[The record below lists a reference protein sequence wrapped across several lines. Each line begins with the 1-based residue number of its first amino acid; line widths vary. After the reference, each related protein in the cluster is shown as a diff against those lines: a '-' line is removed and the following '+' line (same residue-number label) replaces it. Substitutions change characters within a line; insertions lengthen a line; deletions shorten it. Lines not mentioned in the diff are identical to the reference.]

1 MKKLLAKFIAD
12 EDGAA
17 MVEYTILI
25 GMITVAVIAS
35 IVIVAAWVTA
45 RWGSLA
51 TAL

>member
-1 MKKLLAKFIAD
+1 MKNLLAKFIAD

-45 RWGSLA
+45 RWGDLA